1 MFHMPL
7 HLLIEGELLKYSG
20 RARRTQAT
28 QLSHVPKQLISTIS
42 SSSDSLIACSQWRL
56 LDTFVFR
63 GVLSNLN
70 YRKVF
75 SFRKLEWNELLLGVE
90 CFICVWSLTLQ
101 TKITGLAMDMQ
112 VSVPWNSLAFH
123 VFQTYC

>member
-75 SFRKLEWNELLLGVE
+75 SFRKLEWNELLLGV
-90 CFICVWSLTLQ
+90 WSLTLQ